1 MREVYKRTA
10 KEDKRQ
16 KQVEEKVMEVENC
29 STRATKR
36 VTVGYYGERQMKV
49 DK

>member
-10 KEDKRQ
+10 KEGKRQ

-29 STRATKR
+29 SNRATWG
-36 VTVGYYGERQMKV
+36 VTVGYHGGRQMKV